1 MSKRLKVKITLLIA
15 VVVAGM
21 VAMGITIS
29 TMQNNLSLESYTQ
42 EMKQQAEELP
52 GLLKQATTDTEQNI
66 DNYDAIYQ
74 SKAQSVAFM
83 AQNNAGYE
91 ATNAKMVEYQ
101 DLFNVDN
108 IMIVD
113 RNGAVVAQAEDTKAN
128 FASSRF
134 NLLRGVFNTNAA
146 SEAVEIDLPEE
157 NWNDRYY
164 SAKVDDNTMVVI
176 EQNPEEVDKLVE
188 DSGSTASILQ
198 HLTVGQ
204 HGYVFAVSAKDYLI
218 EYHPDEMLVGVDA
231 LDKGIDVADLES
243 GNYSWMKLGGE
254 SLYCGVTQ
262 IDDMYYIA
270 AVPESDMAASRNV
283 TTGVI
288 LFAFFVVMA
297 MVALYG
303 VCVLCD
309 NERRG
314 NEEKDFA
321 LVGKFRMNKAIAKK
335 GAVLSLVGFVAV
347 VAIAFYMQTLF
358 ALSSESISNTDSATE
373 LEQTIQR
380 TDDHADALRGQ
391 YDERYLNKIE
401 VAAYILD
408 RNPALATK
416 ADLQRLGEVLQVQYL
431 YVFDAQ
437 GNMVATSSSYVN
449 FTLSDDPSDQSYE
462 FRQLLQGVDSV
473 VQDARPDEV
482 SGEMRQYIGVGLH
495 DAEGNANGFAQ
506 ASIHPDRL
514 QALVD
519 SVKIENVLDG
529 VKVGSDGFAFAVNK
543 NDNTI
548 AYYPESKIQG
558 KDALSVGMTEKQ
570 LKDGFND
577 YLTIAGK
584 SYYAASVESGDY
596 YLYVVGGEGE
606 LMAERGP
613 LTLATAL
620 ISLICQALIFL
631 LLAFER
637 KDAVYAQ
644 KAAVGSDSRMFD
656 VKLPGGRVIK
666 TESVTSRWLHKSF
679 KWHEKTPEQKVV
691 DAMRVMA
698 AVSVLA
704 IFVAV
709 VFKDQIF
716 GPDSLFAYILNGEW
730 ERGLNIFAV
739 TASIMFACVAVTVAT
754 VVQRLLILLAGVLG
768 SRGETVCRLMGSFI
782 KYATII
788 GMVYYCLALLGVDTT
803 TLLASAGILSIAIS
817 FGAKELVADIL
828 SGLFIIFEGEF
839 RVGDIIE
846 VDNWRGTVVEI
857 GVRTTKVM
865 DASQNIKVIR
875 NSNVNDVV
883 NMTKQSSYTWCD
895 VGIEY
900 SESLERVES
909 ILAKELSHIREE
921 IPAIISGPFY
931 KGVVSLGDSSV
942 NIRIMVQCAE
952 SDRFQVERDLN
963 REIKLL
969 FDRYDI
975 GIPFPQIVLNK
986 PLDKRLA
993 TDEERQEASRFN
1005 REQREASKDLEVEDG
1020 DERN

>member
-1 MSKRLKVKITLLIA
+1 MSKRLKVKIALLVAI
-15 VVVAGM
+15 VVVGM
-21 VAMGITIS
+21 AAMGVTIS

-42 EMKQQAEELP
+42 EMKQKAEELP
-52 GLLKQATTDTEQNI
+52 SLLDQAAADTEQNVK
-66 DNYDAIYQ
+66 NYDAIYQ

-101 DLFNVDN
+101 DLLNVDN
-108 IMIVD
+108 IMVVD
-113 RNGAVVAQAEDTKAN
+113 RGGAVLAKAKDTKAN

-134 NLLRGVFNTNAA
+134 NVLRTVFDTNVA
-146 SEAVEIDLPEE
+146 SNAVEINVPEE

-164 SAKVDDNTMVVI
+164 SAKIDDNTMVVI
-176 EQNPEEVDKLVE
+176 EQNPEEVNQLVE
-188 DSGSTASILQ
+188 ESGSTASILK

-204 HGYVFAVSAKDYLI
+204 HGYVIAVSAKDYLI
-218 EYHPDEMLVGVDA
+218 EYHPDETLIGSDA
-231 LDKGIDVADLES
+231 LDKGIDVAKLEN
-243 GNYSWMKLGGE
+243 GNYSWLKLDGE

-270 AVPESDMAASRNV
+270 AVPESDLAASRNV

-303 VCVLCD
+303 VCVLRD

-314 NEEKDFA
+314 NDEDDFTPM
-321 LVGKFRMNKAIAKK
+321 GNFRMNKAIAKK

-347 VAIAFYMQTLF
+347 VVIAFYMQTLF
-358 ALSSESISNTDSATE
+358 ALSSESLSNTDRATE

-380 TDDHADALRGQ
+380 ANDRADTLRTQ
-391 YDERYLNKIE
+391 YDERYLNKTE
-401 VAAYILD
+401 VAGYILD
-408 RNPALATK
+408 RNPALANK
-416 ADLQRLGEVLQVQYL
+416 ADLQRLSEVLQVQYL

-437 GNMVATSSSYVN
+437 GQMVATSSSYVN
-449 FTLSDDPSDQSYE
+449 FALSDDPNDQSYE

-473 VQDARPDEV
+473 VQDARPDEI
-482 SGEMRQYIGVGLH
+482 SGEMRQYIGVALH
-495 DAEGNANGFAQ
+495 DAEGNANGFVQTA
-506 ASIHPDRL
+506 IHPDRL
-514 QALVD
+514 QTLID

-548 AYYPESKIQG
+548 AYYPDSKIQG

-577 YLTIAGK
+577 YVTIGGK
-584 SYYAASVESGDY
+584 TYYAASVESGNY
-596 YLYVVGGEGE
+596 YLYVAGTEGE

-613 LTLATAL
+613 LTVATAI
-620 ISLICQALIFL
+620 ISFICQILIFV

-637 KDAVYAQ
+637 KSAAYAQ
-644 KAAVGSDSRMFD
+644 KTEPEADARMFD
-656 VKLPGGRVIK
+656 VQLPGGRVIK
-666 TESVTSRWLHKSF
+666 TESITSRWLHQSF
-679 KWHEKTPEQKVV
+679 SWNDKTPEQKIA
-691 DAMRVMA
+691 DIMRVIG

-716 GPDSLFAYILNGEW
+716 GSGSIFSYILDGGW

-739 TASIMFACVAVTVAT
+739 TASIMFACVAMTVAT
-754 VVQRLLILLAGVLG
+754 IVQRLLALLAGVLG
-768 SRGETVCRLMGSFI
+768 SRGETVCRLTGSFI

-788 GMVYYCLALLGVDTT
+788 GMIYYCLALLGVDTT

-817 FGAKELVADIL
+817 FGAKELVSDIL

-846 VDNWRGTVVEI
+846 VDGYRGSVVEI

-875 NSNVNDVV
+875 NSNVNDIV

-909 ILAKELSHIREE
+909 ILAKEMPKMRDT
-921 IPAIISGPFY
+921 IPGILSGPFY

-942 NIRIMVQCAE
+942 NIRIMVKCAE
-952 SDRFQVERDLN
+952 ADRFQVERDLN
-963 REIKLL
+963 REVKLM
-969 FDRYDI
+969 FDRHDI
-975 GIPFPQIVLNK
+975 GIPFPQIVINK
-986 PLDKRLA
+986 PLEKRTA
-993 TDEERQEASRFN
+993 TEGERQDAERFN
-1005 REQREASKDLEVEDG
+1005 REQRESSKDFEVGEEDE
-1020 DERN
+1020 DR

>member
-1 MSKRLKVKITLLIA
+1 MSKRLKVKITLL
-15 VVVAGM
+15 VAIVIVGM
-21 VAMGITIS
+21 AAMGVTVS

-42 EMKQQAEELP
+42 EMKQKAEELP
-52 GLLKQATTDTEQNI
+52 GLLEQAATDTEQNI

-134 NLLRGVFNTNAA
+134 NLLRSVFDTNAA
-146 SEAVEIDLPEE
+146 SEAVEIDLPED

-164 SAKVDDNTMVVI
+164 SAKVDDDTMVVI
-176 EQNPEEVDKLVE
+176 EQNPEEVDQLVE

-204 HGYVFAVSAKDYLI
+204 HGYVFAISAKDYLI

-231 LDKGIDVADLES
+231 LDKGIDVSDLEN
-243 GNYSWMKLGGE
+243 GNYAWLQLDGE

-303 VCVLCD
+303 VCVLRD

-314 NEEKDFA
+314 NEEDDFA
-321 LVGKFRMNKAIAKK
+321 PVGKFRMNKAIAKK

-347 VAIAFYMQTLF
+347 VVIAFYMQTLF
-358 ALSSESISNTDSATE
+358 ALSSESIGNTDRATE

-380 TDDHADALRGQ
+380 ANDRAETLRAQ
-391 YDERYLNKIE
+391 YDERYLNKTE

-408 RNPALATK
+408 RNPALANK
-416 ADLQRLGEVLQVQYL
+416 ADLQRLSEVLQVQYL
-431 YVFDAQ
+431 YVFNAQ
-437 GNMVATSSSYVN
+437 GNMTATSSSYVN
-449 FTLSDDPSDQSYE
+449 FTLSDDPNDQSYE
-462 FRQLLQGVDSV
+462 FKQLLQGVSSV
-473 VQDARPDEV
+473 VQDAQPDEI
-482 SGEMRQYIGVGLH
+482 SGEMRQYIGVSLH
-495 DAEGNANGFAQ
+495 DAQGNASGFVQ

-514 QALVD
+514 QTLID

-548 AYYPESKIQG
+548 AYYPDSKIQG
-558 KDALSVGMTEKQ
+558 KDALSAGMTENQ

-577 YLTIAGK
+577 YITIAGNT
-584 SYYAASVESGDY
+584 YYAASVESGDY
-596 YLYVVGGEGE
+596 YLYVAGSEGE

-613 LTLATAL
+613 LTLATAI
-620 ISLICQALIFL
+620 ISLICQILIFL

-637 KDAVYAQ
+637 KSAAYAQ
-644 KAAVGSDSRMFD
+644 KATVESDSRMFD

-666 TESVTSRWLHKSF
+666 TESITSRWLHQSF
-679 KWHEKTPEQKVV
+679 KWHEKTPEQKVAGV
-691 DAMRVMA
+691 MKIMA

-716 GPDSLFAYILNGEW
+716 GSDSLFAYILDGGW

-739 TASIMFACVAVTVAT
+739 TASIMFACVAMTVAT
-754 VVQRLLILLAGVLG
+754 IVQRLLALLAGVLG
-768 SRGETVCRLMGSFI
+768 SRGETVCRLTGSFI

-788 GMVYYCLALLGVDTT
+788 GMIYYCLALLGVDTT

-839 RVGDIIE
+839 RVGDIIK
-846 VDNWRGTVVEI
+846 VGDWRGTVVEV

-865 DASQNIKVIR
+865 DGSQNIKVIR
-875 NSNVNDVV
+875 NSNVSDIV
-883 NMTKQSSYTWCD
+883 NMTKQSSFTWCD

-909 ILAKELSHIREE
+909 ILAKEMPKMREA
-921 IPAIISGPFY
+921 IPGVINGPFY
-931 KGVVSLGDSSV
+931 KGVVSLGDNSV

-952 SDRFQVERDLN
+952 ADRFQVERDLN
-963 REIKLL
+963 REVKLL

-986 PLDKRLA
+986 PLEKKVA
-993 TDEERQEASRFN
+993 TEEERQGAERFN
-1005 REQREASKDLEVEDG
+1005 REQREASKELEVEDG
-1020 DERN
+1020 DEDD